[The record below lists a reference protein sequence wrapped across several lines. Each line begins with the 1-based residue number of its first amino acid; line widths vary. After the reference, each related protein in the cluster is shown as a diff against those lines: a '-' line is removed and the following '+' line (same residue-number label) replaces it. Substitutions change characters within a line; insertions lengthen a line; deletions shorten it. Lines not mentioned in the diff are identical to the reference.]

1 MMLGSKVKCFADV
14 FEKDRPYTTMDGG
27 LKPIETRMITGTVDK
42 CGDLDDQFRYK
53 RRGNMKEKYR
63 RHMLERAAKRY
74 EFFPPIKAIK
84 YKNEYF
90 VEDGN
95 RRVATAKEAGID
107 FLDAYITEYIHDD
120 DEQAMEGAL
129 ARRRFEVDTGIKNI
143 TLINETG
150 FRQLLRELERFE
162 GTPREWKSQ
171 WFLPGCRAIEES
183 SLPKKY
189 PDLRTED
196 MYVLLSS
203 FYFDFMGGYPENISF
218 ESLISGYIF
227 ARNIKNPRPLRFFLF
242 RIIFSLLGGRTS
254 RSFMQK

>member
-1 MMLGSKVKCFADV
+1 MSSKVKCFADV
-14 FEKDRPYTTMDGG
+14 FEKDRPYTAMDGG

-63 RHMLERAAKRY
+63 RHKLERAAKRY
-74 EFFPPIKAIK
+74 EFFPPIKVIR

-107 FLDAYITEYIHDD
+107 YLDAYITDYIHDD
-120 DEQAMEGAL
+120 DEQAMDGAL
-129 ARRRFEVDTGIKNI
+129 ARKRFEVDTGIKNI
-143 TLINETG
+143 ILTNEAG
-150 FRQLLRELERFE
+150 FRQLLRELEQFE
-162 GTPREWKSQ
+162 GTAQEWKSQ
-171 WFLPGCRAIEES
+171 WFLSGCKAVERS

-196 MYVLLSS
+196 IYVLLSS

-227 ARNIKNPRPLRFFLF
+227 ARNIKNPRPLRFFSSALSF
-242 RIIFSLLGGRTS
+242 FCSEEGRS
-254 RSFMQK
+254 